1 MEPKNTEVNHY
12 HDIIHLPHHVSSTH
26 PQMPI
31 LDRAA
36 QFAPFAALSGHD
48 AAVRETARLTDR
60 KVELDENAKAIL
72 DEKLRI
78 LQEAPPEQQEVTVT
92 YFLPDQKK
100 SGGQYVS
107 TTGAV
112 KKIDC
117 YTHAL
122 RMAGGEIIPI
132 ENLLNLDG
140 ELFEMCNLLF

>member
-1 MEPKNTEVNHY
+1 
-12 HDIIHLPHHVSSTH
+12 
-26 PQMPI
+26 MPI

-100 SGGQYVS
+100 AEDNMYLPLEQ
-107 TTGAV
+107 
-112 KKIDC
+112 
-117 YTHAL
+117 
-122 RMAGGEIIPI
+122 
-132 ENLLNLDG
+132 
-140 ELFEMCNLLF
+140 